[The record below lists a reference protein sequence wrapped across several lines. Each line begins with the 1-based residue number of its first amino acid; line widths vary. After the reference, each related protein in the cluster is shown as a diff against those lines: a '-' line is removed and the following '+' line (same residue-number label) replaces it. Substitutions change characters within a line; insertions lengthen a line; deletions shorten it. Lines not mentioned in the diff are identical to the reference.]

1 MAGRVVKADDTTGAR
16 SAGDLFGGTGREI
29 RSGNGAFAV
38 GFGKGGLDEQ
48 VIGITREFRDPV
60 AIFHG
65 AGRIGDIGNPLSC
78 CDVKDPFAEVT
89 KEHFSVIRDRNA
101 MPIRGT
107 VANGEF
113 GNPQPWTAKKAE
125 TV

>member
-1 MAGRVVKADDTTGAR
+1 MAGRVVKADDTTATS
-16 SAGDLFGGTGREI
+16 SAGDLSGGTGRKM

-48 VIGITREFRDPV
+48 VIGIAREFRDPV
-60 AIFHG
+60 AILNG
-65 AGRIGDIGNPLSC
+65 AGGIGAIGNPLSC

-89 KEHFSVIRDRNA
+89 KEHFSVIRDRNV
-101 MPIRGT
+101 MLIGGT
-107 VANGEF
+107 VANGAF
-113 GNPQPWTAKKAE
+113 GNPQPWIDRKAE